1 VVSKFGG
8 ITKMERIFNQQNK
21 NRLNIVLP
29 KGSLQLN
36 TLKLFQMAGYE
47 ITGYNITDRS
57 YTPEVRNDEHLAVK
71 VSRPQEIPIHVEEGA
86 YDIGITG
93 LDWVKETEADVEQVL
108 DLKYGWIEI
117 IMAVPNGGGNSIW
130 NEINS
135 FETLMNLPKEEIRI
149 STEYLNISSKY
160 ILEKIGVEPTII
172 TPWKFLRRER
182 GSVSNITL
190 ILSFGATEGKPPD
203 EADAIID
210 NATSSRRTLTANNL
224 KVIESLGESTAIL
237 IANTKSLKD
246 PWKKEKIEEV
256 KQALEKGLSRNKRGT
271 LAAHL

>member
-1 VVSKFGG
+1 
-8 ITKMERIFNQQNK
+8 MERIFNQQNK
-21 NRLNIVLP
+21 NRLNVVLP
-29 KGSLQLN
+29 KGSLQLD

-47 ITGYNITDRS
+47 ITGYNMTDRN
-57 YTPEVRNDEHLAVK
+57 YMPEVRNDERLTVK
-71 VSRPQEIPIHVEEGA
+71 VSRPQEIPIHVEEGD

-93 LDWVKETEADVEQVL
+93 LDWVKETEVKVEQVI

-117 IMAVPNGGGNSIW
+117 VIAVPNGGGNSIW

-135 FETLMNLPKEEIRI
+135 FEALMNLPKEEIRI
-149 STEYLNISSKY
+149 STEYLNISNNY
-160 ILEKIGVEPTII
+160 ILEKVGVEPTII
-172 TPWKFLRRER
+172 TPWKFLKRER
-182 GSVSNITL
+182 RGISNVTL

-210 NATSSRRTLTANNL
+210 NATSSRRTLKANNL

-237 IANTKSLKD
+237 IANTKALKD

-256 KQALEKGLSRNKRGT
+256 KQALEKGLSRNKREY
-271 LAAHL
+271 LPAHL